1 MYRRG
6 PAPTNQKA
14 GVRPISFLLDNLG
27 ILSDPVFLTI
37 RPEDLT
43 RTEPSRVAVHQ
54 TLGRDV
60 AGWVDN
66 FGRGLP
72 SVTIA
77 GHTGWR
83 AHGGAAFDGAEAFSR
98 LNNLVQHDYHAAKQK
113 AIDAGAD
120 PGLVRL
126 LFVDTLDKFA
136 WSVTPQTFVLRRSR
150 SRPLLFQYNI
160 VLQAVSDLIESPVV
174 DGPNY
179 PNVGAAFGSMD
190 GNIELLLSRKR
201 DILGW
206 VDDAL
211 KFVDGSLGP
220 VTAAIGGFVD
230 TANSVFVAVQ
240 EQIRGPADL
249 ATGVANRLIGVA
261 RQVATVGVNI
271 FRTINAINNLPG
283 SLKAKITS
291 VASAYNEMLC
301 IFSNALKPRKVYE
314 QYTGLYGAS
323 NCSSTVGG
331 RPPSTFLNTNVF
343 EQMTPEY
350 RLSVTGEAVSA
361 LTTLGSF
368 DPVLSPLPLQE
379 IGRLSSSVAGGIM
392 L

>member
-14 GVRPISFLLDNLG
+14 GARPISFLLDNLG
-27 ILSDPVFLTI
+27 ILSEPVFLTI

-72 SVTIA
+72 SVTIV

-83 AHGGAAFDGAEAFSR
+83 ATGGAEIDGATAFER
-98 LNNLVQHDYHAAKQK
+98 LNQLVQHDFHAAKQA
-113 AIDAGAD
+113 AIDAGVD
-120 PGLVRL
+120 PAMVRL
-126 LFVDTLDKFA
+126 LFVDTLDQFA
-136 WSVTPQTFVLRRSR
+136 WSVVPQTFVLRRSR

-160 VLQAVSDLIESPVV
+160 VLQAVSDSISPPVV
-174 DGPNY
+174 DAPIYGD
-179 PNVGAAFGSMD
+179 VGAAIGSMD
-190 GNIELLLSRKR
+190 GKIDLLMSRKR

-206 VDDAL
+206 VEDAL
-211 KFVDGSLGP
+211 KFVDGNLGP

-240 EQIRGPADL
+240 DEIRGANDL

-271 FRTINAINNLPG
+271 FRTINAISNLPG
-283 SLKAKITS
+283 SLKAKIGS
-291 VASAYNEMLC
+291 VAAAYNEMLC

-343 EQMTPEY
+343 EQMVPDS
-350 RLSVTGEAVSA
+350 RLAVTGEAVSA
-361 LTTLGSF
+361 LTTLGSM

-379 IGRLSSSVAGGIM
+379 LGRLSSSVAGGIM